1 MMSNI
6 RLRATNVFMKSQGV
20 IINDFQ
26 EYSSTLL
33 TADEYT

>member
-1 MMSNI
+1 MMSNV
-6 RLRATNVFMKSQGV
+6 RLWATNVFMKSQGV